1 MGGGEGGEGVGVR
14 RARRGKMKEKVLPEP
29 VGAQARMSR
38 LCLNPSSVTRKKEG
52 DERETYS

>member
-1 MGGGEGGEGVGVR
+1 MGER

-38 LCLNPSSVTRKKEG
+38 FYGNVWIRKARKSGSDEG
-52 DERETYS
+52 RTASITPQLAS